1 MSKEVIAQYLADME
15 KDDFVFVHPAATS
28 ENAGAA
34 KEGEGEAETAAS
46 EVDMAKVVTSSSWA
60 DEVEEEI
67 MSAEDAKPGSWA
79 AVAAASAPPKPTTGR
94 SNWVLQRKLNYTEL
108 LTMVLFQKRAKK
120 RL

>member
-46 EVDMAKVVTSSSWA
+46 EVDMAKVVTASSWA
-60 DEVEEEI
+60 DEVEE
-67 MSAEDAKPGSWA
+67 EDAKPGSWA

-108 LTMVLFQKRAKK
+108 LTMVLSKK
-120 RL
+120 GLRSGFN

>member
-15 KDDFVFVHPAATS
+15 KDDFVFVHPATS
-28 ENAGAA
+28 ENAGGAA
-34 KEGEGEAETAAS
+34 KEGEIETAAS
-46 EVDMAKVVTSSSWA
+46 EVDMAKVVTASSWA
-60 DEVEEEI
+60 DEVEEEEI

-108 LTMVLFQKRAKK
+108 LTMVLSKKFAKK